1 VMRTFHQHQHHSG
14 GVASSLCM
22 AGMPLLLG
30 VQARR
35 KYCPEVDC
43 SLLKPCPPFLQGHQ
57 RALDKRQFSERQLD
71 WFVLIVCY
79 LPAVRLILVLEMS
92 PDVLSR

>member
-1 VMRTFHQHQHHSG
+1 
-14 GVASSLCM
+14 M

-30 VQARR
+30 VQGRR
-35 KYCPEVDC
+35 KYYPEVYC
-43 SLLKPCPPFLQGHQ
+43 SSLKPCSPFLQGHQ

-71 WFVLIVCY
+71 WVVLIVCY

-92 PDVLSR
+92 PDGLSR